1 MTIDDVQGGNT
12 KVIVTSDHH
21 LGYANAD
28 KTAFNEFLDEL
39 AQETDVTHFVL
50 LGDVVDMWRRDAS
63 GVFLEAHDTIGK
75 LLALK
80 SKGVQI
86 FYVAGN
92 HDYHVLD
99 LDHPAYPIQFSK
111 ELSLTDGPVTYR
123 FVHGYEFDPEQKVP
137 FMAFLCRVMSDQ
149 GGALENHLWTDFNSL
164 NNIFSKIEPSFV
176 KADIAELTERLRRR
190 PEDRLQASLNHINS
204 TACKQVRPGEVLI
217 FGHTHVPF
225 VNKAENVANCGSWV
239 KDSNPYDTYV
249 ELTDG
254 KPRLFIFGDQK
265 QEITERTEW

>member
-1 MTIDDVQGGNT
+1 MR
-12 KVIVTSDHH
+12 VIVTSDHH
-21 LGYANAD
+21 LGYANSD
-28 KTAFNEFLDEL
+28 KTAFNAFLDEL
-39 AQETDVTHFVL
+39 AQENDVTHIVL

-63 GVFLEAHDTIGK
+63 GVFLEGHDTIGK
-75 LLALK
+75 ILALK

-99 LDHPAYPIQFSK
+99 LNNPGYPIQFSK
-111 ELSLTDGPVTYR
+111 ELTLNDGPVTYR

-137 FMAFLCRVMSDQ
+137 FMAFLCRVMSDS
-149 GGALENHLWTDFNSL
+149 GGALENHMWTDFNSL

-176 KADIAELTERLRRR
+176 KTDIAAVAERLHRR
-190 PEDRLQASLNHINS
+190 PEDRLKESLGHINS
-204 TACKQVRPGEVLI
+204 TACKQVKPGEILI

-225 VNKAENVANCGSWV
+225 VNKEENVVNSGSWV

-254 KPRLFIFGDQK
+254 KPHLFIFGTQK
-265 QEITERTEW
+265 REITERTEW

>member
-1 MTIDDVQGGNT
+1 MQASLRGCSTRV
-12 KVIVTSDHH
+12 VVTSDHH

-28 KTAFNEFLDEL
+28 KTAFNGFLDEL
-39 AQETDVTHFVL
+39 SQENDLTHLVL

-63 GVFLEAHDTIGK
+63 GVFLEGHDTIGK
-75 LLALK
+75 ILALK
-80 SKGVQI
+80 SKGVQV

-99 LDHPAYPIQFSK
+99 LNPSAYPIQFSK
-111 ELSLTDGPVTYR
+111 ELSLHDGPVTYR

-137 FMAFLCRVMSDQ
+137 FMAFLCRVMSDT

-176 KADIAELTERLRRR
+176 KADIAAVAERLHRR
-190 PEDRLQASLNHINS
+190 PEDRLKGSLGHINS
-204 TACKQVRPGEVLI
+204 TACQQVKSGEVLI
-217 FGHTHVPF
+217 FGHTHIPF
-225 VNKAENVANCGSWV
+225 MNKAENVVNCGSWV
-239 KDSNPYDTYV
+239 KDSTPYDTYV

-254 KPRLFIFGDQK
+254 KPRLFMFGPPK
-265 QEITERTEW
+265 QEITERTDW